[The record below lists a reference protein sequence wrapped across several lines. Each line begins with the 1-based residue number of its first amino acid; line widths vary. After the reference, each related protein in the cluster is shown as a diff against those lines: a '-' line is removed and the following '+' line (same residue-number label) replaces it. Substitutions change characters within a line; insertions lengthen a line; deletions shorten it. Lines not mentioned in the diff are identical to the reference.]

1 MPTYT
6 QRGRPLS
13 VLTPLGQ
20 DVLLL
25 EALSGSEA
33 ISELFEFRL
42 DLLADPDADIPFEK
56 VLGKPIAV
64 SLASREGD
72 TRYFT
77 GIVSR
82 FAQGPQVRA
91 RSGDT
96 AFVRYQATVVPA
108 FWLLTR
114 RSQSRIFQ
122 QLSVHEILTKVLNGL
137 DVAWKLEG
145 TYEPRDYCVQYRETD
160 FDFASRLMEE
170 EGIFYFFE
178 HGNGVHKLVVA
189 DNPRAHPKVP
199 GQSTLLYETVE
210 GGLRPED
217 RVIGW
222 VKTQEVRSGKHTL
235 WDHCFEFPG
244 DNLEAREPTP
254 AEVTVGSVTHTLKVA
269 DNDKLE
275 LYDFPGGYAQRF
287 DGVAPGGSDRP
298 DDVQKIYADNGRTTK
313 IRMEQEAAL
322 GIRVEGESTCRQLT
336 AGHAFTLEQH
346 FNADGGYVVTRV
358 EHRGSIASEYL
369 GSDRSAA
376 DEEPYANTFQAIP
389 KGLAYRPQR
398 LTPRPR
404 VAGTQTA
411 TVTGPEGEEI
421 FTDKYGRIKVQFH
434 WDREGRYDADSSCWV
449 RVSQVHAGQNWGG
462 IDVPRIGE
470 EVVIAFEEGD
480 PDQPMVVG
488 RVYNAGQMPP
498 FTLPGK
504 RMVSGIKTNSYKG
517 GGGSNEISM
526 DDTKG
531 TERMYVHAQFNQDEV
546 VEHDQTSHVKNCRTK
561 NVDVDETTTVGNDR
575 TETVHNNETITVD
588 KNRTES
594 VGIDEAVTVGANHT
608 HTVGAN
614 HTESVGANMA
624 LTVGAAKTEMVTMT
638 STETVG
644 LAKATTVGLA
654 YTLTVG
660 AMAAVSVGAS
670 MTVTVMGGM
679 SVSVGSNRSVTVGGN
694 ASESVAKKKAVTAGD
709 EINLVCGDAQI
720 VLKKDGSILIKGKDI
735 VIEGSGK
742 ITAKASGDMVL
753 KGSKIGAN

>member
-33 ISELFEFRL
+33 ISELFEFQL
-42 DLLADPDADIPFEK
+42 DLLAEPDTNIPFEK
-56 VLGKPIAV
+56 ILGKPIAV

-91 RSGDT
+91 VSADT
-96 AFVRYQATVVPA
+96 TFVRYHATVVPA
-108 FWLLTR
+108 LWLLTR
-114 RSQSRIFQ
+114 RAQSRIFQ
-122 QLSVHEILTKVLNGL
+122 QLSVREILAKVFSGL
-137 DVAWKLEG
+137 DVSWKLEG

-178 HGNGVHKLVVA
+178 HGNGVHTLVVA
-189 DNPRAHPKVP
+189 DNPRAHTPVP

-217 RVIGW
+217 RVTGW

-358 EHRGSIASEYL
+358 GHRGSVASEYL

-376 DEEPYANTFQAIP
+376 DEEPYANTFEAIP

-411 TVTGPEGEEI
+411 TVTGPAGEEI

-434 WDREGRYDADSSCWV
+434 WDRQGQYDAESSCWV
-449 RVSQVHAGQNWGG
+449 RVSQVHAGSSWGG

-470 EVVIAFEEGD
+470 EVVVAFEEGD
-480 PDQPMVVG
+480 PDQPIVVG
-488 RVYNAGQMPP
+488 RVYNAAQMPP
-498 FTLPGK
+498 FTLPAK
-504 RMVSGIKTNSYKG
+504 RMISGMKTHSYKG
-517 GGGSNEISM
+517 GGGSNELSM

-561 NVDVDETTTVGNDR
+561 NVDVDETTTVGNNR

-624 LTVGAAKTEMVTMT
+624 LTVGANQTSKIGAMKNELVMAS

-644 LAKATTVGLA
+644 LAKALTVGLGYA
-654 YTLTVG
+654 ITVG
-660 AMAAVSVGAS
+660 AAMNTAV
-670 MTVTVMGGM
+670 GGM
-679 SVSVGSNRSVTVGGN
+679 SVEEVGLSKKVIVGN
-694 ASESVAKKKAVTAGD
+694 KL
-709 EINLVCGDAQI
+709 EIVCGSAKI
-720 VLKKDGSILIKGKDI
+720 TLESGGK
-735 VIEGSGK
+735 VTIEG
-742 ITAKASGDMVL
+742 TEFLFKASGHCQIVGKPIDL
-753 KGSKIGAN
+753 N